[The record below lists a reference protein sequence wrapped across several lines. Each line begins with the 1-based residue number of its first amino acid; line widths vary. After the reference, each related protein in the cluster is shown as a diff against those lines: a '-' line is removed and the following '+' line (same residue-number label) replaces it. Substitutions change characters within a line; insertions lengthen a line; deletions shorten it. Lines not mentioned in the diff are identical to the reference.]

1 MIVLTVSSQV
11 ISDKSVEVID
21 FQRFKGLPDE
31 GAVEAL
37 VKGVGVVYG
46 TALTRDGCSGC
57 MEQKPLFR
65 ELAQRMNS
73 DLRGMVHFANVHV
86 HYTEDDRAESWES
99 KRVCR
104 HDVYP

>member
-21 FQRFKGLPDE
+21 FQRFKGLPDD

-37 VKGVGVVYG
+37 VKELGVVYV
-46 TALTRDGCSGC
+46 TALTRDRCSGC

-65 ELAQRMNS
+65 DLAERMNS
-73 DLRGMVHFANVHV
+73 DLGGLVHFAHVHV
-86 HYTEDDRAESWES
+86 RYTADHRLELLARE
-99 KRVCR
+99 
-104 HDVYP
+104 